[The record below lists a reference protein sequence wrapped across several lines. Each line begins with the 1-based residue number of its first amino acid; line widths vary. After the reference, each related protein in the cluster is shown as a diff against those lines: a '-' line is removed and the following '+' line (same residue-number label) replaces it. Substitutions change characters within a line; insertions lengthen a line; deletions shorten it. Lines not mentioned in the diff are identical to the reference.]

1 MLAISIRL
9 RRLIGTQTV
18 IKLRR
23 SVLLVAVPVAL
34 AALVALG
41 ALAALAALTVLTF
54 SLSSVVSVALTV
66 SVALIVSVAVA
77 VATVNISRYLPKT
90 MFDKVP
96 AVVAGTFLYKINI

>member
-1 MLAISIRL
+1 MRQ
-9 RRLIGTQTV
+9 LIGTRIILFQ

-23 SVLLVAVPVAL
+23 LELSVAVPVVPVVPVV
-34 AALVALG
+34 LV

-77 VATVNISRYLPKT
+77 VATVNISRSLTKT
-90 MFDKVP
+90 MFAKVP
-96 AVVAGTFLYKINI
+96 AGVAGTFLYKINI